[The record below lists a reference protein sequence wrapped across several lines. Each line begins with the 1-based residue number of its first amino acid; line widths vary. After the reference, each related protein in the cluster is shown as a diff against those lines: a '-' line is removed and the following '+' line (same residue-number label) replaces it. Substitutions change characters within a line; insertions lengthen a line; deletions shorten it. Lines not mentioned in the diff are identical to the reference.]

1 PSPLAELP
9 IQYADFA
16 VWQREWLAGERL
28 EQQLSYWKE
37 QLSGAPPIL
46 NLPADHARPAAQSY
60 RGARQPV
67 RLGKEVT
74 ERLKG
79 LTQQEG
85 GTLFTTLLA
94 AFQTLLMRYTGQE
107 DTVVGTGIAG
117 RNRAETEHLIGFF
130 VNTLVLRGDL
140 SGNPTFRE
148 LLGRVR
154 EVTFGAY
161 EHQDV
166 PFEKLVEE
174 LQPERSLSRTPLFQV
189 MFALQN
195 APGKALELQGLTLAP
210 LRVEYGTTKFDLT
223 LFVWEEVEGLRAVF
237 EYSTDLFDE
246 ATVIRMLGHFEVLL
260 EGIVSNPERRL
271 SELPLLTEAE
281 RHQLLVEW
289 NATESEFGRDQTV
302 AEIFEAQVKRTP
314 DAIAV
319 VYEGEQLTYGE
330 LNRRANQV
338 AHYLRG
344 RGVRAEVL
352 VGVMM
357 ERSLEMVIGLL
368 GILKAGGAYVPLD
381 AAYPQERLAFMLADA
396 AVATLI
402 TEAKLVERVPKSSEA
417 EMISLDTEW
426 KVIGQESSENL
437 ESGAAAE
444 NLAYVIYTSGS
455 TGQPKGVAVQHRSIV
470 RLVKETNYVVLT
482 SDQVFLQFAPV
493 SFDASTFELWGCLL
507 NGARLVVFPAGTPSL
522 KELGEVLR
530 RSQVTTLWLTAGLF
544 HQMVDDHLEDLRS
557 VRQLLAGGD
566 VLSVPHVEKALR
578 ELTDCRLING
588 YGPTENTTF
597 TCCHPMATGVQLNGS
612 VPIGRPIAN
621 TQVYVLDQYMEPVP
635 IGVAGELHIG
645 GDGLARGYLNRPDLT
660 AERFIPNPFCSEPTA
675 RLYKTGDRV
684 RYLADG
690 TLEFLGRFDHQV
702 KVRGYRIELE
712 EIEAVLTAHAAV
724 EQAVVLAREDVVG
737 DKRLVA
743 YIVQDSQYEGADE
756 QSSASE
762 LQAEQVVHWQTLYED
777 LYSQQGAAAEDPTF
791 NITGWNSSYTGEAIP
806 AAEMREWLEHTVE
819 R

>member
-1 PSPLAELP
+1 
-9 IQYADFA
+9 
-16 VWQREWLAGERL
+16 
-28 EQQLSYWKE
+28 
-37 QLSGAPPIL
+37 
-46 NLPADHARPAAQSY
+46 
-60 RGARQPV
+60 
-67 RLGKEVT
+67 
-74 ERLKG
+74 
-79 LTQQEG
+79 
-85 GTLFTTLLA
+85 
-94 AFQTLLMRYTGQE
+94 
-107 DTVVGTGIAG
+107 
-117 RNRAETEHLIGFF
+117 
-130 VNTLVLRGDL
+130 
-140 SGNPTFRE
+140 
-148 LLGRVR
+148 
-154 EVTFGAY
+154 FGAY
-161 EHQDV
+161 AHQDL

-174 LQPERSLSRTPLFQV
+174 LQPERSLSRTPLFEV

-195 APGKALELQGLTLAP
+195 APGKTLELQGLTLAP

-246 ATVIRMLGHFEVLL
+246 ATVMRMLGHFEVLL

-281 RHQLLVEW
+281 RHQMLVEW

-396 AVATLI
+396 AMTMLV
-402 TEAKLVERVPKSSEA
+402 TEAKLVQRVPKSSEA
-417 EMISLDTEW
+417 EMICLDTEW
-426 KVIGQESSENL
+426 KVIAQESTENL

-544 HQMVDDHLEDLRS
+544 HQMVDGHLEDLRS

-597 TCCHPMATGVQLNGS
+597 TCCHPMAAGVQLNG
-612 VPIGRPIAN
+612 
-621 TQVYVLDQYMEPVP
+621 
-635 IGVAGELHIG
+635 
-645 GDGLARGYLNRPDLT
+645 
-660 AERFIPNPFCSEPTA
+660 
-675 RLYKTGDRV
+675 
-684 RYLADG
+684 
-690 TLEFLGRFDHQV
+690 
-702 KVRGYRIELE
+702 
-712 EIEAVLTAHAAV
+712 
-724 EQAVVLAREDVVG
+724 
-737 DKRLVA
+737 
-743 YIVQDSQYEGADE
+743 
-756 QSSASE
+756 
-762 LQAEQVVHWQTLYED
+762 
-777 LYSQQGAAAEDPTF
+777 
-791 NITGWNSSYTGEAIP
+791 
-806 AAEMREWLEHTVE
+806 
-819 R
+819 